1 MFRTP
6 GKGRRRPH
14 RFRWP
19 AAVAWLLAL
28 GAADG
33 LVLGVSAEHRSRAG
47 MLIFAAVFLAALAW
61 GNRHAP

>member
-6 GKGRRRPH
+6 GKGKRQGH
-14 RFRWP
+14 RFGWP
-19 AAVAWLLAL
+19 AAVCWLLVL

-33 LVLGVSAEHRSRAG
+33 LVLGVSVTHRSRAG
-47 MLIFAAVFLAALAW
+47 VLIFAGVFFAALAW